1 MNKLNEKG
9 QSLALFVIFL
19 PVIMMIGTLV
29 IDIGLANYNKHKLDE
44 ISKSVLDY
52 GLNNIDNDPY
62 SNMVD
67 LIYQNDSD
75 IDSYGIDMDLDNR
88 KIKLVIKKATKGVFG
103 SIIGKEIYKEES
115 SYVGYFK
122 EENIVIERDD

>member
-1 MNKLNEKG
+1 
-9 QSLALFVIFL
+9 
-19 PVIMMIGTLV
+19 
-29 IDIGLANYNKHKLDE
+29 
-44 ISKSVLDY
+44 
-52 GLNNIDNDPY
+52 
-62 SNMVD
+62 MVD

>member
-1 MNKLNEKG
+1 MNKLNERG

-75 IDSYGIDMDLDNR
+75 IDSYEIDMDLDNR

>member
-52 GLNNIDNDPY
+52 GINNIDNDPY

>member
-75 IDSYGIDMDLDNR
+75 IDSYVIDMYLDNR

-103 SIIGKEIYKEES
+103 SIIVKEIYKEE
-115 SYVGYFK
+115 
-122 EENIVIERDD
+122 NR

>member
-75 IDSYGIDMDLDNR
+75 IDSYEIDMDLDNR